1 LDTIFQNPNMEPC
14 FQTLSGQGV
23 MTLEIPGENKLLP
36 YQWRML
42 QENPI
47 AGLLQISSIHRDSLA
62 VLSWRVTS
70 LQPLSLL
77 FERRCRTVP
86 DMMHLVRQLYR
97 ILSRMEGLLLD
108 SERLLLD
115 NRYMMADPV
124 SMELQLA
131 YVPLA
136 ECDFGANPV
145 KRLLQQWIM
154 GDCRLAGKESGG
166 LPELVTMLNNP
177 EFHWSHLGAVCNELH
192 PNDNL
197 PVPDACRLEMNPESK
212 DEMQHKYEPARK
224 NDTVR
229 KNDSWQKNDMLQKIE
244 SSSNCASIRKDAPAH
259 TGNPY
264 GNRLDVSV
272 RLPWKEGLQLNRLP
286 GGKHGKP
293 GILRIIAL
301 QVPVLLLLLFTL
313 SGGLKGSNGTGGT
326 AAWVGLFLVL
336 TALEAFA
343 FMRQPVAK
351 EDVKVN
357 GRERDKANG
366 KAVISERIHPT
377 GESETKR
384 SSRADSSLSNRL
396 DTVVTD
402 APQLPASCI
411 DAGDFEAIGRTQSL
425 PVGNGRHLQSVSKN
439 GRQARMD
446 LNKMPFLL
454 GRYRDQVDG
463 YLEHPAVGKIHAE
476 IRETKDGLSLV
487 DLNSKNGTSIN
498 GNSIKP
504 YLAVP
509 IVPGDIIRLANE
521 ELTYACD
528 ADRNHS

>member
-1 LDTIFQNPNMEPC
+1 
-14 FQTLSGQGV
+14 
-23 MTLEIPGENKLLP
+23 
-36 YQWRML
+36 
-42 QENPI
+42 
-47 AGLLQISSIHRDSLA
+47 
-62 VLSWRVTS
+62 
-70 LQPLSLL
+70 
-77 FERRCRTVP
+77 
-86 DMMHLVRQLYR
+86 MMCCGCVY
-97 ILSRMEGLLLD
+97 
-108 SERLLLD
+108 
-115 NRYMMADPV
+115 
-124 SMELQLA
+124 
-131 YVPLA
+131 
-136 ECDFGANPV
+136 
-145 KRLLQQWIM
+145 
-154 GDCRLAGKESGG
+154 
-166 LPELVTMLNNP
+166 
-177 EFHWSHLGAVCNELH
+177 
-192 PNDNL
+192 
-197 PVPDACRLEMNPESK
+197 
-212 DEMQHKYEPARK
+212 
-224 NDTVR
+224 
-229 KNDSWQKNDMLQKIE
+229 
-244 SSSNCASIRKDAPAH
+244 
-259 TGNPY
+259 
-264 GNRLDVSV
+264 
-272 RLPWKEGLQLNRLP
+272 
-286 GGKHGKP
+286 
-293 GILRIIAL
+293 
-301 QVPVLLLLLFTL
+301 
-313 SGGLKGSNGTGGT
+313 
-326 AAWVGLFLVL
+326 AW
-336 TALEAFA
+336 
-343 FMRQPVAK
+343 
-351 EDVKVN
+351 
-357 GRERDKANG
+357 ERDKANG